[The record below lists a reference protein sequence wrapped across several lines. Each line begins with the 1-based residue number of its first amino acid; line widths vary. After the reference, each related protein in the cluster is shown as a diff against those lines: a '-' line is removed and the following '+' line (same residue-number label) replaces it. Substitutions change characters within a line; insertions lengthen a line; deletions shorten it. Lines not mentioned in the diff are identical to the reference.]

1 MNLRVMRKLVI
12 PGIAVGAIMAGAP
25 AALAATPSVATPAH
39 ASVPASAAWYY
50 YSNYPT
56 YRACNSEGFYLEID
70 LYAIGNYKCVE
81 AELDGYTTVWDLYYQ
96 LGHPPG
102 S

>member
-25 AALAATPSVATPAH
+25 AALAATPSSAAMPARAVTNADTPALG
-39 ASVPASAAWYY
+39 PWTY

-56 YRACNSEGFYLEID
+56 HAACNGAGDWLEIHKNIYD
-70 LYAIGNYKCVE
+70 FECVE
-81 AELDGYTTVWDLYYQ
+81 MELDGYTTVWDLYFRII
-96 LGHPPG
+96 
-102 S
+102 